1 MMSTFSGI
9 WVPLVTPF
17 SQGEID
23 FPALT
28 ELCHY
33 VMKQGVSGVVVCGTT
48 GEAPM
53 LSKEE
58 QLQVLDAVLAV
69 VPGDKVMMGLSG
81 THMPS
86 VLAMQNAINQR
97 PIAGILLPAPYYIRP
112 SQAAL
117 EVWFTELA
125 DNSNVPIVVYNVP
138 YRSGIHLELETLRRL
153 AKHPRIAAV
162 KDCGGSNDL
171 TLALIADGEL
181 DVMSGEDGQILTTL
195 CLGGTGAITAS
206 AHLFPN
212 RFVQLVKQV
221 SEGDLASARANFY
234 QLMPLIRLM
243 FAAPNPAA
251 IKYALSLDGLM
262 QNEVRAPLLP
272 APAEVEEAIKD
283 YLNTCSR

>member
-23 FPALT
+23 FPALS

-53 LSKEE
+53 LSDEE

-69 VPGDKVMMGLSG
+69 VPGNKVMMGLSG

-86 VLAMQNAINQR
+86 VLAMQNAIIER

-138 YRSGIHLELETLRRL
+138 YRSGIHLELATLRRL

-162 KDCGGSNDL
+162 KDCGGDNDL

-206 AHLFPN
+206 AHLFPS
-212 RFVQLVKQV
+212 RFVELVNQV
-221 SEGDLASARANFY
+221 EAGNLAAARKNFY

-243 FAAPNPAA
+243 FSAPNPAA

-262 QNEVRAPLLP
+262 KNEVRAPLLP
-272 APAEVEEAIKD
+272 APLEVEDAIKD
-283 YLNTCSR
+283 YLNTFSR